1 MNFGLTLEQIRPCVA
16 YVARFFGMG
25 LDFAMPDLSSKYTFH
40 DENGN
45 EITDNVQENY
55 EECLGAATFN

>member
-1 MNFGLTLEQIRPCVA
+1 
-16 YVARFFGMG
+16 MG